1 MLDDAVRGKLG
12 RPGAEEPGD
21 PMDALLPKRRVVVAI
36 GINAYQILP
45 KLHRAV
51 SDAEGVSRLLV
62 DQFGFAVLMPPLL
75 NAEATKAAIEALVYD
90 KLRELLKP
98 DDALVLFFAGHGTS
112 RVDVIGDK
120 KVEHGYLVPVDAVG
134 GNRYS
139 DLIDIEYF
147 LSQVGSLPAKHILVV
162 LDACDSGM
170 ALGASVK
177 QYRDQP
183 SFARDLARPLS
194 RRVITSA
201 QRNQPALDGG
211 PIADHSLFTGTL
223 IDGLRWGKAAYG
235 NDFVTSSSL
244 GLYLQQ
250 QVGLA
255 SESQQT
261 PDFGSFHLDER
272 GELLLPVG
280 EGSFDNL
287 RASAYSALQHGER
300 SRFAE
305 LTRKA
310 VALRPNAP
318 ETLYLQFRAALI
330 DKDIQQAEQLVRSLS
345 RMRLDKGR
353 IPLSAHDLETHE
365 IILHYWSEVLRIPPS
380 EFSLQIELLAG
391 PTRDSLVARSPQRVG
406 DLDAYRVALGETIA
420 FRVTNPTDQPG
431 FLYLIAYD
439 EAGRIRID
447 RLWRDTDLMFRGLGP
462 GDTRES
468 MPYRIVGSDE
478 GITEMSMFYSPQIF
492 DDLLSPPAVWTRS
505 SLPSITTSDAADLV
519 RRTLYFLTVS
529 PSAPTG

>member
-1 MLDDAVRGKLG
+1 MPDDVMRGKLG
-12 RPGAEEPGD
+12 RPGGEEAGD
-21 PMDALLPKRRVVVAI
+21 SMDALLPKRRIVVTI
-36 GINAYQILP
+36 GINAYQTLP
-45 KLHRAV
+45 KLRRAV
-51 SDAEGVSRLLV
+51 SDAEGVRRLLT
-62 DQFGFAVLMPPLL
+62 DQFGFVVLAPPLL
-75 NAEATKAAIEALVYD
+75 DAEATKAAIEALIYD
-90 KLRELLKP
+90 KLRELLQP

-112 RVDVIGDK
+112 RVDIIGNK
-120 KVEHGYLVPVDAVG
+120 KVEHGYLVPVAAAG
-134 GNRYS
+134 GNSYS
-139 DLIDIEYF
+139 DLIDIEHF

-170 ALGASVK
+170 ALGTSVK
-177 QYRDQP
+177 QYRDKP

-211 PIADHSLFTGTL
+211 PIAEHSLFTGTL

-261 PDFGSFHLDER
+261 PDFGSFHLDDR
-272 GELLLPVG
+272 GELLLPIG

-287 RASAYSALQHGER
+287 RASAYSALQRGER

-310 VALRPNAP
+310 VALRPKAP
-318 ETLYLQFRAALI
+318 ETLYLQFRASLI
-330 DKDIQQAEQLVRSLS
+330 DEEIQTAAQLASSLS
-345 RMRLDKGR
+345 WMQLDKGR
-353 IPLSAHDLETHE
+353 IPLSAHDLETHA
-365 IILHYWSEVLRIPPS
+365 IILRYWAEVLRIHPAEIP
-380 EFSLQIELLAG
+380 LQIEVLAG
-391 PTRDSLVARSPQRVG
+391 LTRESLIARSPQRAG
-406 DLDAYRVALGETIA
+406 DLEAYCVALGETIA
-420 FRVTNPTDQPG
+420 FRVTNPTGQPG

-447 RLWRDTDLMFRGLGP
+447 RLWRDPEIMFRGLEP
-462 GDTRES
+462 GATRES
-468 MPYRIVGSDE
+468 MPYRIVGGDE
-478 GITEMSMFYSPQIF
+478 GITEMHMFYSPQIF
-492 DDLLSPPAVWTRS
+492 NDLLSPPAVGSRAA
-505 SLPSITTSDAADLV
+505 LPAITPTDATDLL
-519 RRTLYFLTVS
+519 RRTLYFLIT
-529 PSAPTG
+529 APKDPAG